1 MKFLR
6 YGSLLRDGAVL
17 TKGRNARAE
26 AGTKCRKLL
35 SGLTYCGYYP
45 LIFCAFLHG
54 IQLLKLSCE
63 MDSDEAAACC
73 VSGATDDG

>member
-6 YGSLLRDGAVL
+6 YDSLLLGGAVL
-17 TKGRNARAE
+17 TKGRHARAE
-26 AGTKCRKLL
+26 AGTKCRNFL
-35 SGLTYCGYYP
+35 SGLPYCSSYP

-63 MDSDEAAACC
+63 MDSEEAAACC

>member
-6 YGSLLRDGAVL
+6 YDSLLRGGAVL

-26 AGTKCRKLL
+26 AGTKCRELL
-35 SGLTYCGYYP
+35 SGLPYCGSYP

-63 MDSDEAAACC
+63 IDSDGAAACC
-73 VSGATDDG
+73 ASGATDGG